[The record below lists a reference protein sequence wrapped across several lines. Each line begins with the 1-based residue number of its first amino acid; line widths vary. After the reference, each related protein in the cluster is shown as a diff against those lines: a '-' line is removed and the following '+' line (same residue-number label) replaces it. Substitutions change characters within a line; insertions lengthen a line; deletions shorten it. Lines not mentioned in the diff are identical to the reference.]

1 MLNTAALPDLLHCL
15 NAATVNNGAATVL
28 KGGADTSVLERQRA
42 ALKWQQQQ
50 LHIQLRQQ
58 QCYLNEFNML
68 SLPAQ
73 AQSFQGMMSLDGPG
87 FHTTES
93 GSPHFG
99 SRSGV
104 TTLDLEHSGAHGDAS
119 CDGGYGLN
127 YARPRT
133 IVGQEPV
140 MVAAGEAAEKLS
152 ALAGRESFKKRK
164 PEKSLSP
171 QVDADQDDR
180 TKKFR
185 SAFGEKDEARS
196 TDQQQNRSKNN
207 THNQNSTSTSNN
219 NNNNNNERKNRDAS
233 GCTSKENSKASVV
246 QNPDY
251 IHVRAR
257 RGQATDSHSLAERVR
272 REKLSERMKYLQ
284 DLVPGCNKITGKAG
298 MLDEIINYVQSLQ
311 RQVEFLSMK
320 LATVNPR
327 LDFNIED
334 VFAACSVTQLAATGI
349 APNII
354 NQSYIQYNHPTVQ
367 PGMAPA
373 CSSELGG
380 NPMGLNLRQSSG
392 ATLSLPETFADSSS
406 FNQVQNLLPW
416 EAELQ
421 NIFAMEYFQQAR
433 SNAFPSQA
441 FTGPINEAASLKMEI

>member
-1 MLNTAALPDLLHCL
+1 MLNTSALPEMLHCL
-15 NAATVNNGAATVL
+15 NASSFNNGADTAL
-28 KGGADTSVLERQRA
+28 KGGADTTVLEKQRA
-42 ALKWQQQQ
+42 ALKWQQEQ
-50 LHIQLRQQ
+50 LHVQLQQQ

-73 AQSFQGMMSLDGPG
+73 AQCFQGMISLDGPG

-93 GSPHFG
+93 GSPRFG

-119 CDGGYGLN
+119 CGGRYGVN
-127 YARPRT
+127 YAQPRT
-133 IVGQEPV
+133 IVGQEPI

-164 PEKSLSP
+164 PEKSLPP

-180 TKKFR
+180 TKKLR
-185 SAFGEKDEARS
+185 SAFGEKDETRS
-196 TDQQQNRSKNN
+196 TDQQQNHSKNN

-219 NNNNNNERKNRDAS
+219 NNNNESKNRDAS

-257 RGQATDSHSLAERVR
+257 RGQATDSHSLAERAR
-272 REKLSERMKYLQ
+272 REKISERMKYLQ

-334 VFAACSVTQLAATGI
+334 VFATQLAAGGI
-349 APNII
+349 APSII
-354 NQSYIQYNHPTVQ
+354 NQSYLQYNHPTVQ
-367 PGMAPA
+367 QAMAPV

-380 NPMGLNLRQSSG
+380 NPMGLNIRQPNG

-406 FNQVQNLLPW
+406 FNQVQNPLPW

-433 SNAFPSQA
+433 SNAFPSQT
-441 FTGPINEAASLKMEI
+441 FTGPINETASLKMEI